1 MSLKTKTNPPAKSQ
15 EVLVVVVVV
24 VVCLFVFYLM
34 GFRVACMDAR
44 NETYFK
50 IQGLAR
56 KN

>member
-1 MSLKTKTNPPAKSQ
+1 MSLETKTNPPAKSQ

-24 VVCLFVFYLM
+24 VCFFVFYLI